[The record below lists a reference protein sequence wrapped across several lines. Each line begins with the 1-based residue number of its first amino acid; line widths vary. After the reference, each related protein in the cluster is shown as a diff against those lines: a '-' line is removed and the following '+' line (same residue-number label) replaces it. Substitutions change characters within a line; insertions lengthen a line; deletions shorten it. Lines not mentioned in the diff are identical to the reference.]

1 MKDCNYIDAKTF
13 DDFKENQNKL
23 IEVLNHNMTKMA
35 NNVSWIKTLLI
46 TQIGVVLA
54 LSFGILLK
62 GWSS

>member
-1 MKDCNYIDAKTF
+1 MKSCNYIDAKTF
-13 DDFKENQNKL
+13 ADFKENQNKL
-23 IEVLNHNMTKMA
+23 IEVLNHNMTKMS